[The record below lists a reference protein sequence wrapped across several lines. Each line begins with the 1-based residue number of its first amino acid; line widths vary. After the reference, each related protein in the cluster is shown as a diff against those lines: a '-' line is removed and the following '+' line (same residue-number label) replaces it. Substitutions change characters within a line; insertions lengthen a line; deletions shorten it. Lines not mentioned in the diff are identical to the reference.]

1 MIKNQ
6 QAFDQALEEIV
17 DNNDDIKALKNT
29 VDQIAS
35 ELLDGDPN
43 DSLSLQSFALKKLLM
58 PHGL

>member
-17 DNNDDIKALKNT
+17 DNNDDINALKNT

-43 DSLSLQSFALKKLLM
+43 DSLS
-58 PHGL
+58 H

>member
-6 QAFDQALEEIV
+6 QAYDQSLEEIV

-43 DSLSLQSFALKKLLM
+43 DSLSL
-58 PHGL
+58 